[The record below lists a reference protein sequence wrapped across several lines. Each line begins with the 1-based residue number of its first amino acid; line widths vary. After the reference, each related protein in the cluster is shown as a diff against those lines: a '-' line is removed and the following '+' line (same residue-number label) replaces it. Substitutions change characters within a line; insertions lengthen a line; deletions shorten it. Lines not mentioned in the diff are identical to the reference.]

1 MEISNNLA
9 PTVIQAVV
17 DAIKFNQSLLQSE
30 TLRDIEDHEEYLMS
44 LGALL
49 SYLEGQYKS
58 VEKEIGIPF
67 SKLAPS
73 SND

>member
-1 MEISNNLA
+1 MEISNNFA
-9 PTVIQAVV
+9 PTVVSAVV

-30 TLRDIEDHEEYLMS
+30 TLRDIEDHEEYLLS
-44 LGALL
+44 LHVLL
-49 SYLEGQYKS
+49 SYLKDQYKP

-73 SND
+73 VDD